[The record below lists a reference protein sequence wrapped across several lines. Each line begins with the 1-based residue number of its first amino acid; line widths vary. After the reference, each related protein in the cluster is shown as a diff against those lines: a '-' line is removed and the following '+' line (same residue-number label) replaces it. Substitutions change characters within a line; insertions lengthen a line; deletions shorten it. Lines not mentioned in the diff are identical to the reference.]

1 MGKGIPTHRN
11 VRGLTSSLPCDVHLV
26 TLRTMTGPTDY
37 NNNRAVKPKNE
48 AALVLRRWLP
58 ECRGSR
64 SILDQECTNLTQVNV
79 RDLFV
84 GSVKSVHEASLT
96 MLYVDETPRELVA
109 LEPHRV
115 KTVKIVY

>member
-1 MGKGIPTHRN
+1 
-11 VRGLTSSLPCDVHLV
+11 
-26 TLRTMTGPTDY
+26 MTGPTDY

-48 AALVLRRWLP
+48 AALVLRRWVS
-58 ECRGSR
+58 ECRSAR
-64 SILDQECTNLTQVNV
+64 KLLDKKCSDATKINV

-96 MLYVDETPRELVA
+96 MLYVDPAPGEFVEV
-109 LEPHRV
+109 EPHRV